1 MLIMFSSWSQG
12 DTSPKMIYRTKP
24 TYRRF
29 TGLTTVFIDQRP
41 TITGSR
47 PAAYFSIRPWRAIKT
62 LALLLHSSRA
72 SAALDA
78 PAKQDWYANLAG
90 VWGIPGL
97 LGKAGS
103 TKGPAEGPGSRRAA
117 QGPRAPSSTHV
128 PQTAD
133 AASRQ
138 PLKSPIIFAP
148 HKQSTFL
155 ISPPDCLKASLAT
168 TAYFKKKENLQTNR
182 ATGAG
187 TNHTTFLC
195 FLFCFVPQSKDPAER
210 DFLPECMENGCVKL
224 N

>member
-47 PAAYFSIRPWRAIKT
+47 PAAYFSIRPWRTIKT
-62 LALLLHSSRA
+62 LALLLHSSCA
-72 SAALDA
+72 SSAVDA

-97 LGKAGS
+97 LGKPSG
-103 TKGPAEGPGSRRAA
+103 TKGRAEGPGEPRCAA
-117 QGPRAPSSTHV
+117 EGLRAPDSAQV

-133 AASRQ
+133 VAPRLR
-138 PLKSPIIFAP
+138 LKSPILFAP
-148 HKQSTFL
+148 HKQSTFF

-168 TAYFKKKENLQTNR
+168 TAYFEKNKNLQTNR

-187 TNHTTFLC
+187 TNHTTFLRV
-195 FLFCFVPQSKDPAER
+195 LFCFVP
-210 DFLPECMENGCVKL
+210 
-224 N
+224 